1 MCGIVGV
8 ASPGPMSVQ
17 MKEFFQ
23 SLLFHD
29 VVRGHHATGVA
40 AIDTLDR
47 SLNVEKKAI
56 PSPVFL
62 NDEEIMDN
70 LFHYKH
76 NFNIYIGHNRWATSG
91 AKDADVNA
99 HPFIHG
105 DIVGVHNGS
114 LRNQRL
120 LDDHKDF
127 VVDSDNLFYHL
138 NKNGLGP
145 TVTKTDGA
153 YALCWYDKSDNTL
166 NFIHNGERPLALGKL
181 TNGCYVWAS
190 EFGMLT
196 WLVRRHKALAFD
208 TYMEDGVKM
217 QNVYNVAKNKHVK
230 IGFKDKTRQ
239 FDGDMEVTE
248 YVPPTF
254 PSTNWT
260 NDDYYGNNRRNNWGT
275 TNNPSTRTVHTPVV
289 TEAEKKAKAAI
300 EMFLAGAKV
309 HDSVLEVKFLGNVK
323 SKVPNGTY
331 VGELALF
338 EYRSK
343 NGMVIKL
350 HSFVYVNAFT
360 ANWGDDKIGTKVY
373 VAMGSVCE
381 HNNSTYI
388 EARNDMIGH
397 TISAIKHTL
406 VKPNRLFP
414 YYEEGAADSKVVPF
428 RGKTQQTT
436 EAGTTSTTEQ
446 SQHGAS
452 SDSDLSDRIIALEQK
467 EQRERAAS
475 ALLDKPDGLRDFMK
489 MKVQLA
495 NGFTTQ
501 GDFIE
506 MMAENHHKCSDC
518 GKKMTDL
525 VSSRIYLFEHF
536 DRQEGKT
543 YNYLSC
549 RKICDEDMREVC
561 AEIDKDYDKLYGGN
575 DA

>member
-40 AIDTLDR
+40 AVDTLDR
-47 SLNVEKKAI
+47 SLTVEKKAI
-56 PSPVFL
+56 PAPVFL
-62 NDEEIMDN
+62 ANEEIMDN

-91 AKDADVNA
+91 TKDADMNA
-99 HPFIHG
+99 HPFIHS
-105 DIVGVHNGS
+105 DVVGVHNGS

-127 VVDSDNLFYHL
+127 VVDSDNLFFHL
-138 NKNGLGP
+138 NKNGLED
-145 TVTKTDGA
+145 TVKKTDGA
-153 YALCWYDKSDNTL
+153 YALCWYDKRDNTL

-196 WLVRRHKALAFD
+196 WLVRRHKSLAFD

-230 IGFKDKTRQ
+230 IAFKDKTRQ

-248 YVPPTF
+248 YTPPTF
-254 PSTNWT
+254 PSVNWT
-260 NDDYYGNNRRNNWGT
+260 NDDYYSSNRRSNWGNS
-275 TNNPSTRTVHTPVV
+275 NNPATRSGARGPIV
-289 TEAEKKAKAAI
+289 TEAEKKATAAI
-300 EMFLAGAKV
+300 DMFLAGAKT
-309 HDSVLEVKFLGNVK
+309 HESILEVKFLGNVK

-331 VGELALF
+331 IGELALW

-343 NGMVIKL
+343 NGMIIKL
-350 HSFVYVNAFT
+350 HSFVYNNSFT
-360 ANWGDDKIGTKVY
+360 TGWGDDKIGTFAY
-373 VAMGSVCE
+373 VAMGSVSE

-388 EARNDMIGH
+388 EARNENIGH
-397 TISAIKHTL
+397 TISAIKHT
-406 VKPNRLFP
+406 VIKPNRLFP
-414 YYEEGAADSKVVPF
+414 YHEEGAADSKVVPF
-428 RGKTQQTT
+428 RGRETPQQ
-436 EAGTTSTTEQ
+436 AGQTSTPSTTEQ
-446 SQHGAS
+446 SQHGAT
-452 SDSDLSDRIIALEQK
+452 SDVQRRVDDLEQAAA
-467 EQRERAAS
+467 ERRTA
-475 ALLDKPDGLRDFMK
+475 ALLDKPEGMSKFMS

-506 MMAENHHKCSDC
+506 MMSENHHACADC
-518 GKKMTDL
+518 GKKMTEM

-543 YNYLSC
+543 YNYLTC